1 MNEPDR
7 TNDDTIPEP
16 QEGGRRRYRVKTG
29 FGIARDTEE
38 FTRIAD
44 TFRRIMTSDGRI
56 VDPEIGI
63 DVEDRHID
71 VGFEI
76 TAESVPDAY
85 ASGAKIIMD
94 AVKRA
99 TAMPDDTGIGG
110 RSVNIGEASHG

>member
-1 MNEPDR
+1 MSEPDR
-7 TNDDTIPEP
+7 TSDDTIPAP

-44 TFRRIMTSDGRI
+44 TFRRIMAADERI
-56 VDPEIGI
+56 VDPETGI
-63 DVEDRHID
+63 DVEDRHVN

-85 ASGAKIIMD
+85 ADGAKIIMD
-94 AVKRA
+94 AVKEA

-110 RSVNIGEASHG
+110 RSGTTSEASHG